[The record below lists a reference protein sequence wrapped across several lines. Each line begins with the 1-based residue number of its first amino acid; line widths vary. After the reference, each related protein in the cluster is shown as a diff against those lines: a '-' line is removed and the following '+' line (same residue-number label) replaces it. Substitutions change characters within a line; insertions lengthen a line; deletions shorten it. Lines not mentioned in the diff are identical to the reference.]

1 MLLTEFQR
9 FLFKIWILHVLAEFL
24 KQLVVSFFPGPD
36 PPEKGGRG
44 VGAHNLLHIVFSQ
57 IFGNYPSE
65 NHPVIY
71 EKKLHSD
78 LQKGEKIIERPP
90 LYRS

>member
-1 MLLTEFQR
+1 MYSAFDR
-9 FLFKIWILHVLAEFL
+9 FFFLRFRFRIKIPHVLAEFL
-24 KQLVVSFFPGPD
+24 KQLVVSFFSGPD
-36 PPEKGGRG
+36 PPEKRGRG
-44 VGAHNLLHIVFSQ
+44 VGADNLLHIVFSQ

-78 LQKGEKIIERPP
+78 LQKGEK
-90 LYRS
+90 